1 MRPLDGLRLGAKALR
16 ERRTRAALTILS
28 VAIGVAS
35 IIALVSQTAGI
46 GASIVGS
53 LQSLGPTSIFIIG
66 QSSPL
71 TPADVAQLSSL
82 PYVENVIPVVSG
94 RALLSLGGQQVQ
106 VNIIGVDSQGL
117 LQLLGQVNMVQGTVY
132 GSEDVP
138 LAVVGYDLSFPLS
151 EGGRQAIYVGQPL
164 LLYQPTPMGLRTA
177 SVSVIGLLA
186 KYSASPFIPVDSS
199 IFVPLKA
206 GLRLLNRQSYT
217 YLLVRVSDISHLE
230 QVRQQLVALYGD
242 TAQVLTVQ
250 QVAQTASAI
259 LAQLS
264 ILLGSVAGIS
274 LSVAGLGIMNIML
287 VSVYE
292 RTREIGI
299 LKAIGFKDGDILL
312 LFLSEAAVIAVLGG
326 LLGMAAGIGGSYLLP
341 LAFSSIRA
349 ASPSGRGFQLP
360 SYEPVISP
368 EILLISFAVALAVGL
383 LGALY
388 PALRASRIEPVKA
401 LRYE

>member
-1 MRPLDGLRLGAKALR
+1 LRPLDGLRLGAKALR